1 MNWTLLGIAPT
12 NDKKAIIA
20 AYRAQLA
27 RTNPEDKPEEFK
39 ALRAAYEEALKLA
52 DRPADEPAR
61 DETPVGRWMERVRGL
76 YDDFARRIRPESW
89 AELLDEIEFKLNG
102 NGDGR

>member
-1 MNWTLLGIAPT
+1 MNWYVLGIEET
-12 NDKKAIIA
+12 KDKARITA
-20 AYRAQLA
+20 AYRQQLA
-27 RTNPEDKPEEFK
+27 KVNPEDKPEEFK

-61 DETPVGRWMERVRGL
+61 DETPVGRWMERVRSL
-76 YDDFARRIRPESW
+76 YDDFACRIRPESW

-102 NGDGR
+102 NGEGR